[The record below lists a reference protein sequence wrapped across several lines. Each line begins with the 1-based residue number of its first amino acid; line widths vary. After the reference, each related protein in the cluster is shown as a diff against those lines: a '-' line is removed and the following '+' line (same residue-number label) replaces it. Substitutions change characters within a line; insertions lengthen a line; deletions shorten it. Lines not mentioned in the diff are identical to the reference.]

1 MQGKMP
7 YVCLSNQLI
16 NMHSKN
22 VFKPKNTGSC
32 LVQENKA
39 IPFYD
44 FEHFYQQNMATI
56 VDQVLKKTRLIEF
69 TEADALGIIHYLLEM
84 FRTRKEVEFMDD
96 KKVYMLCASNVWL
109 SSTLRTRYGWN
120 FLCSDFLDTLSRH
133 TF

>member
-1 MQGKMP
+1 
-7 YVCLSNQLI
+7 
-16 NMHSKN
+16 
-22 VFKPKNTGSC
+22 
-32 LVQENKA
+32 
-39 IPFYD
+39 
-44 FEHFYQQNMATI
+44 MATI

>member
-1 MQGKMP
+1 MP

-16 NMHSKN
+16 NMHRKN

-39 IPFYD
+39 IQFYD

-109 SSTLRTRYGWN
+109 SSTLHTRYG
-120 FLCSDFLDTLSRH
+120 
-133 TF
+133 